1 MSKNE
6 TDKFSDIFEC
16 IERRFVLLSREF
28 MSDLVINVEK
38 SKQNEKKRILI
49 NLGQRGGYDIVYH
62 VHHDI
67 LLGSTVNNFDLVII
81 MSKLTIDLT
90 KFVR

>member
-38 SKQNEKKRILI
+38 SKQNEKKRILT
-49 NLGQRGGYDIVYH
+49 LDREGGMTLY
-62 VHHDI
+62 
-67 LLGSTVNNFDLVII
+67 I
-81 MSKLTIDLT
+81 MYIMIYYLAQL
-90 KFVR
+90 